1 MLWVVSEF
9 SECAIES
16 LPLASKLASTIT
28 APMERL
34 FFETR
39 YDIIFVSWFV
49 SVSCKSQCV
58 LSQEPVGCKSRLLV
72 RSALYCGVIPNFVF
86 KISPKIFRG
95 TKLGCIKNSKERWKA
110 YAACASSVCV
120 FV

>member
-16 LPLASKLASTIT
+16 LQLASKLASTIT

-39 YDIIFVSWFV
+39 YDIIFVSVFV

-58 LSQEPVGCKSRLLV
+58 LSEEPVGCKSRL
-72 RSALYCGVIPNFVF
+72 SAALYCGVIPNFVF
-86 KISPKIFRG
+86 KISTKIFRG
-95 TKLGCIKNSKERWKA
+95 TKLGCIKNCKERWKA